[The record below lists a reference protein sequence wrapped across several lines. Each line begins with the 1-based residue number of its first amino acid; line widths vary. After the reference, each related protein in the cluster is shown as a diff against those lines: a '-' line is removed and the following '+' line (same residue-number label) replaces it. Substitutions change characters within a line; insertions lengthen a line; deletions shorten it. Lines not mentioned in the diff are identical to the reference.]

1 MTTKMRTARQA
12 ADRPFHKRK
21 EGVRRGA
28 ARRSARVTERCGR
41 DDDAARHRHDEGR
54 NVQPDHPDRIE
65 RADAGAEDENRG
77 DHDPFRS
84 QRAVP
89 GGRKDAAQRDHRG
102 DRKVEAANQDDEA
115 LTESDNDQE
124 RSERDDRIDL
134 IPRPE
139 RRADEPRREDEKDR
153 EGENRRGADR
163 LRANASDPPRIRGRL
178 QGGGGSRAGHARAPV
193 EARREIKDPNTMAST
208 MTAPWK
214 MPV

>member
-1 MTTKMRTARQA
+1 MTTKIRTADRRP
-12 ADRPFHKRK
+12 DRPLHKRK
-21 EGVRRGA
+21 EGVGRRA
-28 ARRSARVTERCGR
+28 ARRSARVTKRSGR

-54 NVQPDHPDRIE
+54 NIQPDHPDRIE

-77 DHDPFRS
+77 YHDPFRS
-84 QRAVP
+84 EGAVP
-89 GGRKDAAQRDHRG
+89 GGREDAAQRDHRG

-115 LTESDNDQE
+115 LTESHNDQE
-124 RSERDDRIDL
+124 RGQSDDRIDL

-139 RRADEPRREDEKDR
+139 RRAHEPRREDEDDR

-163 LRANASDPPRIRGRL
+163 LRANAPDPPRIRGRL
-178 QGGGGSRAGHARAPV
+178 QGGGGSRAAHARAPV
-193 EARREIKDPNTMAST
+193 EARREMTDPNTMAST